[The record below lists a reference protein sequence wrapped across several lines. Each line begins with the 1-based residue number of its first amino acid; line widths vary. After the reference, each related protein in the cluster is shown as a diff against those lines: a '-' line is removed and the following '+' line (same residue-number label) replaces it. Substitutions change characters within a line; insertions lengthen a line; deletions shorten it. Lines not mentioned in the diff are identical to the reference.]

1 MRHVKNRKNRKIKF
15 SEKDYFEKHYLKNGK
30 AVIPITVD
38 KITDLYMKHDYR
50 KIDLSDQLCNYIEEM
65 AYIVPIEYDIVLEIH
80 SPEVS
85 PEVQN
90 RIRKTFKTNFGM
102 DIDDIDYDIRSE
114 NNKAYLL
121 FIIGILL
128 MIFAYAITPYVWQIF
143 SDFAII
149 AGWVALWDMIEILWL
164 DNEKLKTK
172 KSQKSNV
179 NTISEHETI
188 DIDINKYKKVV

>member
-15 SEKDYFEKHYLKNGK
+15 SEKDYFEKHYLKDGK

-50 KIDLSDQLCNYIEEM
+50 KIDLSDQLCNYIEEI
-65 AYIVPIEYDIVLEIH
+65 AYIVPLEYDIILEIH

-90 RIRKTFKTNFGM
+90 RIQKTFKTNFGM
-102 DIDDIDYDIRSE
+102 DIDDIDYDICSE

-172 KSQKSNV
+172 RL
-179 NTISEHETI
+179 
-188 DIDINKYKKVV
+188 NKLQLYDAEVTFVFDK